1 MSYLC
6 LVCAP
11 ADEGDSEDE
20 AEEEDWEFEEEEE
33 SVIDVENKVGE
44 MEEADPDS
52 DGSEDN
58 NVSRI
63 VIIYNNTYNDNIA

>member
-20 AEEEDWEFEEEEE
+20 AEEEEGEFEEKEEY
-33 SVIDVENKVGE
+33 VMDVENKVGE